1 MTEEEAVTARSV
13 YLEAAREE
21 MDDCIALAVSAAISA
36 RVVVEF
42 LWAAWKAG
50 KVVAKIG
57 PMPAPRPEV
66 AERMGV
72 RFGLP
77 IDSQK
82 KATKT

>member
-1 MTEEEAVTARSV
+1 
-13 YLEAAREE
+13 
-21 MDDCIALAVSAAISA
+21 MDDCIALAVSTAISA
-36 RVVVEF
+36 RVAAEF

-50 KVVAKIG
+50 KATPKIG

-77 IDSQK
+77 IEPQK
-82 KATKT
+82 KATDT